1 MSRYDY
7 DLITLGAGSGGVAGS
22 RYAASKGVRV
32 AICEDSRVG
41 GTCVIRGCVPKKL
54 FMYGAQ
60 FSDAFAD
67 AAGYGW
73 TVPEPSFDL
82 AVLAAAKAK
91 ETDRLEGIYRKLLAD
106 SGVTLIDGRGRLL
119 DAHTV
124 DIGGKRVTAER
135 ILIATGGKPA
145 APAIP
150 GIELALTSNELLDLT
165 ERPARLLVLGAGYIA
180 VEFAGIFR
188 GFGSAVTV
196 AYRGDAP
203 LRGFDEDLR
212 RRLAT
217 ELGNRGVALEAGFA
231 PAGIERV
238 GAEFIVRSADGREL
252 RADAVLNALGRV
264 PNSRGIGLEEAGV
277 EIDAKT
283 GAVVV
288 DGFSRTTLPGVFA
301 VGDVT
306 NRVALTPVA
315 IAEARAF
322 VDTEFGNTPRH
333 IDHSL
338 IASAVFS
345 QPPIG
350 SIGLSEEAAKAR
362 GLRVTVFES
371 DFRPMKNTISGRT
384 ERSYM
389 KLVVDSTT
397 DKVLGLHMIGTD
409 AGELVQG
416 FAVAITMG
424 ATKADFD
431 RTIAVHPTAGEEF
444 VLMRTPRKAG

>member
-7 DLITLGAGSGGVAGS
+7 DLFTLGAGSGGVSGS
-22 RYAASKGVRV
+22 RYAASKGARV

-54 FMYGAQ
+54 FMYASQ
-60 FSDAFAD
+60 FSDAFGD

-73 TVPEPSFDL
+73 TVPEASFDMATL
-82 AVLAAAKAK
+82 QAAKSK
-91 ETDRLEGIYRKLLAD
+91 ETARLEGIYRTMLGN
-106 SGVTLIDGRGRLL
+106 SGVALVEGRGRVI

-124 DIGGKRVTAER
+124 EVAGKAYTAER
-135 ILIATGGKPA
+135 ILVATGGKPA

-150 GIELALTSNELLDLT
+150 GIELAMTSNEILDLA

-196 AYRGDAP
+196 AFRGDAP

-217 ELGNRGVALEAGFA
+217 EMTNRGITLAAGFA
-231 PAGIERV
+231 PASIEKA
-238 GAEFIVRSADGREL
+238 GGEFIVRGADGSEL

-264 PNSRGIGLEEAGV
+264 PNSAGLGLEEAGV
-277 EIDAKT
+277 RIDAKT

-288 DGFSRTTLPGVFA
+288 DAFSRTSVPGIFA

-306 NRVALTPVA
+306 NRIALTPVA

-322 VDTEFGNTPRH
+322 VDTEFGGAARH
-333 IDHSL
+333 IDHAL
-338 IASAVFS
+338 VASAVFS

-350 SIGLSEEAAKAR
+350 SIGLSEQAAKAK
-362 GLRVTVFES
+362 GFDVTVFES
-371 DFRPMKNTISGRT
+371 DFRPMKNTISGRN

-389 KLVVDSTT
+389 KLVVDRAS
-397 DKVLGLHMIGTD
+397 DKVLGLHMIGVD

-416 FAVAITMG
+416 FAVAVTMG

-444 VLMRTPRKAG
+444 VLMRTPRKD